1 MLIPNT
7 TIWHTRIQNVDAL
20 VTAAGARGVEI
31 YRLATVCPVGL
42 EPALMSISPNPEY
55 PICAAI
61 DAAGYFG
68 LNFVAEEQAQLVAR
82 FYSLPREHPDKLGL
96 LGVQAPPTERGTP
109 LLLDCIHAL
118 ELEVQHAQNF
128 GDHRTYV
135 GRVVSRRPGTFQG
148 SRTHRFGGP
157 TPPGRRWLK
166 AVACRSGLYDLLI
179 RAKHL
184 ARPPAGIA
192 EGTRRHVPT
201 AAPAS
206 SSAPRAGD
214 QPGICLVGCGW
225 WGGVH
230 ALVLKQQGSRIRRY
244 FTSRTPDRAR
254 DFARRF
260 DGKAF
265 ERLEE
270 ALADPGVTAMVIAL
284 PHDAQPE
291 VAERALRAGKHVLLE
306 KPIAIDVAA
315 AERVVRAAQES
326 GRVLAVAEEYRLS
339 PLVRA
344 AHRAIKEGLLG
355 RVTLVQVSAAGP
367 HRPPQDWKNRRA
379 TMGGGVLI
387 DVGVHYV
394 DILRSWFG
402 EPDLVWAA
410 YPPHLNDRFEGEDS
424 VLATLRFE
432 AGPVASIA
440 LSWSSYRSP
449 RAPQIEIIG
458 ERGSLE
464 LRFDRPFLVHTTQLP
479 GGHWSG
485 RLREVLP
492 WRVASRLNQFL
503 PRSREARIAVPDR
516 DLIGSEAL
524 IADFIEAIESG
535 RPPAVP
541 GSEGL
546 RDLQVVL
553 AAYAAAAAG
562 APVALAPA

>member
-1 MLIPNT
+1 MLIPNA

-20 VTAAGARGVEI
+20 LTAAGPRGIEI

-42 EPALMSISPNPEY
+42 EPPLMSISPNPEY

-61 DAAGYFG
+61 DAAGHFG
-68 LNFVAEEQAQLVAR
+68 LNFVADEQAELVAR

-96 LGVQAPPTERGTP
+96 LGV
-109 LLLDCIHAL
+109 HAL

-128 GDHRTYV
+128 GDHRTYI
-135 GRVVSRRPGTFQG
+135 GRVVTRRPGSFAG

-157 TPPGRRWLK
+157 TPAGRRWLK
-166 AVACRSGLYDLLI
+166 AVACRSGLYDLFI
-179 RAKHL
+179 RAKHSV
-184 ARPPAGIA
+184 RPPAGID
-192 EGTRRHVPT
+192 EGTRRHVP
-201 AAPAS
+201 
-206 SSAPRAGD
+206 SAP
-214 QPGICLVGCGW
+214 PGVCLVGCGW

-230 ALVLKQQGSRIRRY
+230 ALVLKQQGTRIRRY
-244 FTSRTPDRAR
+244 FTSRTPERAH
-254 DFARRF
+254 DFACRF
-260 DGKAF
+260 DGRAF
-265 ERLEE
+265 DRLED

-284 PHDAQPE
+284 PHDVQAE

-315 AERVVRAAQES
+315 GERVVRAAEES

-339 PLVRA
+339 PLVGA

-355 RVTLVQVSAAGP
+355 HVTLVQVTAAGP

-379 TMGGGVLI
+379 SMGGGVLI

-424 VLATLRFE
+424 VLATLRFGG
-432 AGPVASIA
+432 GPVASIA

-464 LRFDRPFLVHTTQLP
+464 LRFDRSFLVHTTPLP
-479 GGHWSG
+479 AGHWSG
-485 RLREVLP
+485 RLREALP
-492 WRVASRLNQFL
+492 WRVASRLNRFL
-503 PRSREARIAVPDR
+503 PRSRSARIAVPNR

-524 IADFIEAIESG
+524 VADFIDAIQTG

-541 GSEGL
+541 GREGL

-562 APVALAPA
+562 APVPLAPA